1 MHCDRRPT
9 DRIEASEA
17 LDTGSIPVGRTTRFK
32 LYIYIYIYVGGC
44 SVGCAVGAAL
54 NEMHD

>member
-32 LYIYIYIYVGGC
+32 LYIYVGGC